1 MLVRK
6 QMILT
11 VLIITVAL
19 GAITEYQI
27 VPILLSPATDRAFMN
42 TGPLLTLL
50 HAPAVD
56 LSPMYLLRRIALCI
70 PHTEEENQEVAQ
82 GHQRHHRIGRMRHN
96 ARLNQRQN
104 RIIREV
110 RRRESG
116 HNRHAKINGIDNTQ
130 PFSP

>member
-1 MLVRK
+1 MYEKLSPKTLFHMLVRK

-27 VPILLSPATDRAFMN
+27 VPILLSPTTDRAFMN

-56 LSPMYLLRRIALCI
+56 LSPMYLLR
-70 PHTEEENQEVAQ
+70 
-82 GHQRHHRIGRMRHN
+82 
-96 ARLNQRQN
+96 
-104 RIIREV
+104 
-110 RRRESG
+110 
-116 HNRHAKINGIDNTQ
+116 
-130 PFSP
+130 